1 LIQIATFPNVS
12 PPQFNVLID
21 AFVRHVVPRFQAML
35 MKGLNS
41 SSLYRY
47 YTENAVDD
55 LARQITMLK
64 LVPRHTWATASDIH
78 RSLEDHGF
86 FVDLR
91 TVQRDLQNLHE
102 DNLFPLETDQSARPY
117 KWRWPKEGFVDI
129 PSINASQA
137 LTFVMAYQ
145 YLRDIFPPSLLEHL
159 LPLVAQAESVLS
171 HPRNSQVERWADKV
185 AILPRQL
192 TLLPAT
198 VDTQVHHAI
207 TRALFAEKQIEAVY
221 QPRGREPREYRLIPL
236 ALVLR
241 GSASYL
247 VATANGYDDPLH
259 FALHRFISAEAST
272 RGVSVPHGF
281 SLQKHIREDQ
291 EFDYPLQD
299 DMIRLVALFDAER
312 SHHLHETA
320 LSEDQE
326 LVKMDDDRERLTA
339 TVKDTQEL
347 RWWLLG
353 FGEGVEIIEPASL
366 RVEFREI
373 AEGLARMYSS
383 S

>member
-1 LIQIATFPNVS
+1 
-12 PPQFNVLID
+12 
-21 AFVRHVVPRFQAML
+21 M
-35 MKGLNS
+35 
-41 SSLYRY
+41 
-47 YTENAVDD
+47 DD

-91 TVQRDLQNLHE
+91 TVQRDLQKIHE
-102 DNLFPLETDQSARPY
+102 DNLFPLEADQSARPY
-117 KWRWPKEGFVDI
+117 KWRWPKEGYVDI
-129 PSINASQA
+129 PTINASQA

-145 YLRDIFPPSLLEHL
+145 YLRDILPPTLLEHL
-159 LPLVAQAESVLS
+159 LPLVAQAQSVLS
-171 HPRNSQVERWADKV
+171 HPKNSQVERWADKV

-207 TRALFAEKQIEAVY
+207 TRALFAEKQIEAIY
-221 QPRGREPREYRLIPL
+221 QPRGREPREYRLSPL

-326 LVKMDDDRERLTA
+326 LVKIDDDRERLTA

-353 FGEGVEIIEPASL
+353 FGEGVEIIEPVSL
-366 RVEFREI
+366 RAEFREI
-373 AEGLARMYSS
+373 AEAMGRIYSS
-383 S
+383 KEPMKESPCL